1 MRRKMSWAV
10 SLLALGLWIV
20 PVGSAVAG
28 DANTSATGN
37 MSADD
42 ANQGTGAQV
51 NADNWEFMNNA
62 MAGSGNQ
69 NSQVYGN
76 ANTGSG
82 SQNNSDS
89 VAFEWFDMINA
100 NAGTGAQVL
109 ESSNSNGRDR
119 DSSDVVFELGAA
131 AGVANSALDASV
143 TGNSVTVSDGGSVG
157 SEFAMGDGS
166 GFSEMYGVSAVAAS
180 AGANASQNVSVNVT
194 AQVQAATP

>member
-20 PVGSAVAG
+20 PAGSAFAG
-28 DANTSATGN
+28 DANTSANG
-37 MSADD
+37 SIWAED
-42 ANQGTGAQV
+42 ANQGNGTQV
-51 NADNWEFMNNA
+51 NGDDWEYMENGV
-62 MAGSGNQ
+62 AGSGNQ
-69 NSQVYGN
+69 SAQVWGH

-89 VAFEWFDMINA
+89 MAFEWFDMINA
-100 NAGTGAQVL
+100 NAGSGAQVL
-109 ESSNSNGRDR
+109 DSSNSNGRDR
-119 DSSDVVFELGAA
+119 DSSDVVFELGDA
-131 AGVANSALDASV
+131 AGVANSALDAAV
-143 TGNSVTVSDGGSVG
+143 TGNSVTIADAGSVG

-166 GFSEMYGVSAVAAS
+166 GFSEMYGVNAVAAS